1 VVLRTESGEVSVGAA
16 RGVSATL
23 DAGTTYGRINN
34 ALKNADGA
42 DAALN
47 IHASTSYGDITARSL

>member
-1 VVLRTESGEVSVGAA
+1 MSVGAA

-34 ALKNADGA
+34 TLNNTDGA
-42 DAALN
+42 DAALS

>member
-34 ALKNADGA
+34 TLNNTDGA
-42 DAALN
+42 DAALS